1 MFFHESSSV
10 YVVNNVILVS
20 SSGFEFP
27 ACSVCVYILI
37 EKKKKEKKKKNKK
50 SNCGCNIYPIYEYIL

>member
-1 MFFHESSSV
+1 M
-10 YVVNNVILVS
+10 YVVNNVILVC

-27 ACSVCVYILI
+27 ACSVCVYISI
-37 EKKKKEKKKKNKK
+37 EKKKKKNKK